1 MYFRKNETFTIGENE
16 TFIVEDLLGE
26 GGQGEVYLV
35 RNDSDGER
43 YALKIYKNKV
53 SQDFKYNLKNNIEK
67 GSPSEDFLWPKR
79 LFERTDGTA
88 GYLMDLRPKNYVSF
102 VSYLTG
108 KHPFKNRA
116 TLIKWCISL
125 CSAFKKLHEQGYS
138 YQDLND
144 GSFFMDPETGALLI
158 CDNDNVTADKKNLGI
173 LGKMRYMAPEIVTG
187 ENMPDVHSDRFSL
200 AVILFMAL
208 CLGNPFEGERL
219 KNYDIIDEK
228 AEYEMFGSDPVFVYH
243 KERRDNRPIRGYH
256 SSVLKRWAYIP
267 LYVKEAFHRTFVDG
281 IDDRENERTTEIEWL
296 KLLTKYRD
304 ELITCPHCGY
314 EYIYGFEEKK
324 KYDVCPLC
332 GKQTKDVCVLTTGK
346 SKIVL
351 EPGKYLY
358 LCHLD
363 KYTADYQTAVG
374 KVVTNK
380 NNPSLWGIKLA
391 LNENVEIEDAEGNK
405 KTIAGEGVVPII
417 RNLTIKFP
425 TGQIGEIK

>member
-1 MYFRKNETFTIGENE
+1 MFFKKNESFIIGNNE
-16 TFIVEDLLGE
+16 RFIIEDLLGE

-35 RNDSDGER
+35 SNGSQK
-43 YALKIYKNKV
+43 YALKIYKAEV
-53 SQDFKYNLKNNIEK
+53 SRDFRFNLKNNIEK
-67 GSPSEDFLWPKR
+67 GSPSDDFLWPKR
-79 LFERTDGTA
+79 LFERTDGKV

-144 GSFFMDPETGALLI
+144 GSFFMDSDTGALLI

-187 ENMPDVHSDRFSL
+187 KNMPDMHSDRFSL

-219 KNYDIIDEK
+219 KNYDIVDEK

-256 SSVLKRWAYIP
+256 TSVLKRWAYIP
-267 LYVKEAFHRTFVDG
+267 IYIKEAFHRTFVDG
-281 IDDRENERTTEIEWL
+281 LEDRENERTTEIEWL

-304 ELITCPHCGY
+304 ELITCPYCGY
-314 EYIYGFEEKK
+314 EYVYGFEEKK
-324 KYDVCPLC
+324 KYEVCPSC
-332 GKQTKDVCVLTTGK
+332 GKPTKDVCILTINK
-346 SKIVL
+346 NKLVL
-351 EPGKYLY
+351 EPEKYLY
-358 LCHLD
+358 LRHLD
-363 KYTADYQTAVG
+363 KYTADYLTVVG
-374 KVVTNK
+374 KVVVNK
-380 NNPSLWGIKLA
+380 SNPSLWGIKLA
-391 LNENVEIEDAEGNK
+391 LRENVEIKDAGENTK
-405 KTIAGEGVVPII
+405 IIAGGGVVPII
-417 RNLTIKFP
+417 RNLKIKFNEN
-425 TGQIGEIK
+425 TVGEIK